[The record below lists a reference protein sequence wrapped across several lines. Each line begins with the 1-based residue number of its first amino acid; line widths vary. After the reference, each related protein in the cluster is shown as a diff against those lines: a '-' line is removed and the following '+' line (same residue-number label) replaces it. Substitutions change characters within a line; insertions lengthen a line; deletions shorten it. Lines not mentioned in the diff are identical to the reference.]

1 MEPLVST
8 SEAEFGA
15 LGPGEPSSSSH
26 SRPRAPWTPMEH
38 EVFLKALAQH
48 GRDWRRVSA
57 VLQEAAAGRGDCGAA
72 RSLAQVRIWGGER
85 GASGRFGSGGRRRGM
100 EKMRRRISAAAV
112 FFFFFFGSRA
122 RFLGLLHAD
131 VSPGPPR
138 ASFSAIRMMRPEMH
152 RKREGQ
158 ARFGGGF
165 ARNRPRG
172 KLIFS
177 RQSRKEKEGKKSAS
191 DALRQRATRERRE
204 PHRPSKDFLPLALIL
219 NDV

>member
-72 RSLAQVRIWGGER
+72 RTLAQVRIWGGER
-85 GASGRFGSGGRRRGM
+85 GTGGRFGSGGRRRGM

-112 FFFFFFGSRA
+112 FFSSVRA
-122 RFLGLLHAD
+122 RDFLGCSMRTSRRGRRAPLSPQFGCNDLDCIESARDKRGLAEGLLVIDRAESTFFLAKAERRKRGKNQRPTLSD
-131 VSPGPPR
+131 SEQPGSAVSP
-138 ASFSAIRMMRPEMH
+138 I
-152 RKREGQ
+152 GQ
-158 ARFGGGF
+158 AKISF
-165 ARNRPRG
+165 
-172 KLIFS
+172 
-177 RQSRKEKEGKKSAS
+177 
-191 DALRQRATRERRE
+191 
-204 PHRPSKDFLPLALIL
+204 PSL
-219 NDV
+219 

>member
-72 RSLAQVRIWGGER
+72 RSSCTGAYLGR
-85 GASGRFGSGGRRRGM
+85 GTRHGREVWEWR
-100 EKMRRRISAAAV
+100 AAA
-112 FFFFFFGSRA
+112 RN
-122 RFLGLLHAD
+122 
-131 VSPGPPR
+131 
-138 ASFSAIRMMRPEMH
+138 
-152 RKREGQ
+152 
-158 ARFGGGF
+158 GG
-165 ARNRPRG
+165 
-172 KLIFS
+172 K
-177 RQSRKEKEGKKSAS
+177 
-191 DALRQRATRERRE
+191 
-204 PHRPSKDFLPLALIL
+204 
-219 NDV
+219 